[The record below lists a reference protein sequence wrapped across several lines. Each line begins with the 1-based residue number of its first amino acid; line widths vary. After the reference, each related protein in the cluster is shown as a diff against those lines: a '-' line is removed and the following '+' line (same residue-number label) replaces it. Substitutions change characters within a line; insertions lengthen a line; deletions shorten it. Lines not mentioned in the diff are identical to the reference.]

1 MPKQKR
7 ILTGDRPTGK
17 LHLGHYV
24 GTLSNRAKL
33 QDEYDL
39 FLIIAD
45 YHALTTQHDPDHI
58 KGLGESV
65 RELVLD
71 YIAAGIDPEKATIYL
86 QSLIPEVAEISLLF
100 GTMVTVPR
108 LERVPTLK
116 DKIKETEG
124 GIPYYALL
132 GYPVLQAADIL
143 GAKGDLVPVGKDQ
156 ESHVELSR
164 EIAERFNKTYKEI
177 FPLPGVLIGSTIP
190 GVDGNGKMGKSLGN
204 AIYLSDDPDEVEK
217 KVMSMYTDPERIHP
231 DDPGKVEGN
240 PVFIYHDAFNDN
252 KDEVNDLK
260 ERYKKGTVGDV
271 EVKQKLTVA
280 LNKFLDPIRERR
292 SQYENDR
299 NKIDEIVIEGSK
311 KARTV
316 FSDTL
321 KEMRD
326 AMGLNYVK

>member
-1 MPKQKR
+1 
-7 ILTGDRPTGK
+7 
-17 LHLGHYV
+17 
-24 GTLSNRAKL
+24 
-33 QDEYDL
+33 
-39 FLIIAD
+39 
-45 YHALTTQHDPDHI
+45 
-58 KGLGESV
+58 
-65 RELVLD
+65 VLD
-71 YIAAGIDPEKATIYL
+71 YIAAGIDPQKATIYL

-116 DKIKETEG
+116 DKVKETAG

-143 GAKGDLVPVGKDQ
+143 GAKGDLVPVGRDQ

-164 EIAERFNKTYKEI
+164 EIAEKFNKTYKEI
-177 FPLPGVLIGSTIP
+177 FPLPDVLIGDVGSLP
-190 GVDGNGKMGKSLGN
+190 GIDGNEKMGKSLGN
-204 AIYLSDDPDEVEK
+204 AIYLSDSPDEVEK
-217 KVMSMYTDPERIHP
+217 KVMSMYTDPDRIHP

-252 KDEVNDLK
+252 KDEVQDLK
-260 ERYKKGTVGDV
+260 ERYKKGAVGDV

-292 SQYENDR
+292 SKYENNR
-299 NKIDEIVIEGSK
+299 SKIDEIVIEGSK
-311 KARTV
+311 KAREV

-321 KEMRD
+321 SQMRD
-326 AMGLNYVK
+326 AMGINYVK